1 MTKKNI
7 EFNFEQSLTELNTL
21 VEELETGKLTLE
33 QSLSAFER
41 GIKLTREC
49 QHTLAKAEQKVHI
62 LLEKNAELTLAPYT
76 EAEDD
81 KF

>member
-1 MTKKNI
+1 MSKKSL
-7 EFNFEQSLTELNTL
+7 EFNFETSLTELNTL

-49 QHTLAKAEQKVHI
+49 QKTLAKAEQKVQI
-62 LLEKNAELTLAPYT
+62 LLEKNAELALETYA
-76 EAEDD
+76 ESEDD
-81 KF
+81 